1 MFSSHVNVELE
12 REYFQVVIFHL
23 LSRSFRMLGM
33 LEGFR
38 LVWRRTDLVHLTVV
52 RWERRLGSP
61 GTSGLLCSISIRLAG

>member
-1 MFSSHVNVELE
+1 MEHDDVELFLPNLTRLFPVFSSHLNVELE

-38 LVWRRTDLVHLTVV
+38 LV
-52 RWERRLGSP
+52 
-61 GTSGLLCSISIRLAG
+61 